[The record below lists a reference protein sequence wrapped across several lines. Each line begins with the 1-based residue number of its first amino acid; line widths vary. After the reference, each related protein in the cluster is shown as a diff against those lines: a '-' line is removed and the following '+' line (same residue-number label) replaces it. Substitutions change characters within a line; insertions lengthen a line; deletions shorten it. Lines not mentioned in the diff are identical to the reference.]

1 MSIAMPTVDSFETP
15 VWVLDGLT
23 RTIPSVLRYH
33 QGSLALLTG
42 EAWAFET
49 PLVNV
54 RAIFPW
60 YYFGGG
66 VQLTVYSVRY
76 RISFVRPTGAP
87 PVEPSL
93 LAYIP
98 LVSQMRDIRAG
109 VGTGRVWKKILAPI
123 SGVR

>member
-1 MSIAMPTVDSFETP
+1 MSIATPTVDSFESP

-23 RTIPSVLRYH
+23 RNIPSVLRYH

-66 VQLTVYSVRY
+66 VQLAVSGVRY
-76 RISFVRPTGAP
+76 RISFVRPAGAP

-109 VGTGRVWKKILAPI
+109 VGMGRVWKKILAPI
-123 SGVR
+123 IGVR